1 MQVTKKKKDIM
12 QTFSDFI
19 GKRFE
24 YNENNDSNPQVVS
37 QKIAKSAKDLE
48 DIISKILNN
57 TNYHKE
63 FLNLLSDFIESKDD
77 QGLQQMINHFKQN
90 NKIDNFND
98 DSGLGT
104 LSGVL
109 NRPNN
114 LPPNMGG

>member
-1 MQVTKKKKDIM
+1 MQVIKKKKDIM

-24 YNENNDSNPQVVS
+24 YNENSDSNPQVVS
-37 QKIAKSAKDLE
+37 QKNAKSAKDLE

-77 QGLQQMINHFKQN
+77 QGLQQMMNHFKQN

-109 NRPNN
+109 
-114 LPPNMGG
+114 G

>member
-1 MQVTKKKKDIM
+1 MQVIKKKKDIM

-24 YNENNDSNPQVVS
+24 YNENSDSNPQVVS
-37 QKIAKSAKDLE
+37 QKNAKSAKDLE

-77 QGLQQMINHFKQN
+77 QGLQQMMNHFKQN

-98 DSGLGT
+98 DGGLGT

-109 NRPNN
+109 NKPNN

>member
-1 MQVTKKKKDIM
+1 MQVIKKKKDIM

-24 YNENNDSNPQVVS
+24 YNENSDSNPKVVS
-37 QKIAKSAKDLE
+37 QKNAKSAKDLE

-77 QGLQQMINHFKQN
+77 QGLQQMMNHFKQN

-109 NRPNN
+109 NKPNN